1 MKAAQPFMLIVVQMG
16 RTKRETRGGYLQTRF
31 RRGEGDGQH
40 PRAALGEE
48 RDGDGGRYLLEDA
61 DGIETAREE
70 EEGDDEEELDEV
82 AADDDGRVFPER
94 ADDDTRFD
102 LRGELRRKREDAEG
116 QHEEEGADQREEEL
130 LQAVERL

>member
-1 MKAAQPFMLIVVQMG
+1 MG
-16 RTKRETRGGYLQTRF
+16 RTKRETQGFTF
-31 RRGEGDGQH
+31 RRASDEARVTGSV
-40 PRAALGEE
+40 PAL
-48 RDGDGGRYLLEDA
+48 LLMKSATATAGAIFWKDA